1 MSSLYSYSNLWFV
14 FLAYTLDGVN
24 LKGYFAYAFS
34 DQRDPGFG
42 MYGHVQEEVILKSSL
57 AHYKNIIHH
66 NGFPATSTSQ
76 QQCPHAPVHSSGHY
90 ILTKQ
95 PVVGFLSLV
104 SSCMLIT
111 VCLIIYYAVKRH
123 KIATKKWRKMV
134 PVDSYSFNLF
144 VLMVCLWQPIV
155 YHCFSLS
162 GISQWTLHEPGKP
175 SQLFNFSIIM

>member
-1 MSSLYSYSNLWFV
+1 
-14 FLAYTLDGVN
+14 
-24 LKGYFAYAFS
+24 
-34 DQRDPGFG
+34 

-57 AHYKNIIHH
+57 AHYKNIIRH
-66 NGFPATSTSQ
+66 NGFPAANTSQ
-76 QQCPHAPVHSSGHY
+76 QQCPHAPVHSSGRY

-111 VCLIIYYAVKRH
+111 VCIIIYYAVKRH

-144 VLMVCLWQPIV
+144 VLMVRLWQPTYCITAFNSV
-155 YHCFSLS
+155 VFLNEHYMRQEDLANYLISALSCKNYLFVKSKIFALFS
-162 GISQWTLHEPGKP
+162 QVWTGLVFAHG
-175 SQLFNFSIIM
+175 L